1 MGYAAHLWLS
11 RRRHQPNLAVRDTT
25 PMAKHSEI
33 ASVQFSRV
41 IPEIKICRAAN
52 LMLKR
57 YGASEPSPAR
67 LAPTTL

>member
-1 MGYAAHLWLS
+1 VS
-11 RRRHQPNLAVRDTT
+11 FRRHLDPFRSNTIIGVKR
-25 PMAKHSEI
+25 SEI

-57 YGASEPSPAR
+57 YGTSEPSPAR